1 MTRSVQRK
9 KGSQG
14 DNVGE
19 ARVTLDFS
27 SEEKRGRLH
36 AQPSDMMKRIW
47 DLAHKPDKGDELSVG
62 VSEDHM
68 VPGGGNLA
76 YTIMMSVGGMV
87 GGVRNITQLVL
98 EGKGPGGAIAVE
110 AIGLA
115 YEDNFGVQSGRSAS
129 DYLRMARKGTQ
140 VEPSLSEG
148 ATEPTRKVKDSREQY
163 AGQCREVVFS
173 RFPGTRTGAIAL
185 GKPFMLPEVRDEAVM
200 VEVPSE
206 RAGAEVK
213 RLQEVRQR
221 LYDEFNRNCMA
232 IVANMITEQAQSLDT
247 SEHSPQ
253 MNRLYD
259 YLTPLTDDSGRVVA
273 RLKDEDDLSKTDLE
287 TLSTD
292 LFEDLVHGEIDIQPA
307 LGNVGFSNIVSI
319 VTKGHRAQTLAIQ
332 ELRGERNIQ
341 FGIID
346 AASELIIS
354 TYDKRDR
361 VPNAELA
368 VQSAA
373 VSAFTE
379 SGSKLVEPSKR
390 KIQGELT
397 GKARV
402 NIQDVPAESII
413 VCSKVPPVTILPI
426 LKTMGVEG
434 VLAVEEI
441 SRLAHEKIV
450 AGAIGLPLAGGFH
463 NLPQALTP
471 ESTLLLD
478 DQQENTHMVVLV
490 DPSQEAMKDYKVSEK
505 KPRRLV
511 NVGRHGGIVTL
522 KDGEK
527 MYLGGTLQF
536 LDSDSFEIARATKP
550 FGIGLIRLEI
560 DMYQLG
566 NMDWLLLGDE
576 ISRRRL
582 EATYYRR
589 AVRALSLWS
598 GKRGAR
604 GEGPLTF
611 RLPDFSPEKM
621 PPLMANALER
631 LCQGQGIRPD
641 AVPMGIDLLMKYPE
655 DLMLPIMKGIVRAV
669 KHNHPAD
676 FRDDSQPP
684 HRKFRVYIE
693 LPSIENGRHLQTYY
707 NYCAQAENEN
717 EVDGVFGR
725 KVMLEGKQALD
736 NISDCIWGVDDVGIG
751 SSDVTKDALGIQTR
765 LDPALNAMDP
775 KALLLLNTMVR
786 ACNDRGFSPEVCGPM
801 AEDVYSLLLLR
812 GMGASRFS
820 VNPAVID
827 HLAIHL
833 AKVTTGQCERLLRGA
848 TRRDMNGNPVYD
860 NGEQVF
866 NYVMAETRDMFE

>member
-1 MTRSVQRK
+1 MTRSIQRK
-9 KGSQG
+9 TASPE
-14 DNVGE
+14 DNVVE
-19 ARVTLDFS
+19 ARITLDFS

-62 VSEDHM
+62 VSDDQM
-68 VPGGGNLA
+68 VPAGGNLA

-87 GGVRNITQLVL
+87 GGVRNISQLAL
-98 EGKGPGGAIAVE
+98 EGKGPGGVLAVE

-115 YEDNFGVQSGRSAS
+115 YDDNFGVQSGRSAR

-140 VEPSLSEG
+140 VEPSLSAG
-148 ATEPTRKVKDSREQY
+148 ATEPTRKVKDRREQY

-173 RFPGTRTGAIAL
+173 RFPGTRTGTVFL
-185 GKPFMLPEVRDEAVM
+185 GKPFMLSEVR
-200 VEVPSE
+200 
-206 RAGAEVK
+206 AEVVTEKVDASTAHTELK
-213 RLQEVRQR
+213 RLQDAQQS
-221 LYDEFNRNCMA
+221 LYNEFNRNCMA
-232 IVANMITEQAQSLDT
+232 IVVNMVSNQAQTLGTPETLPSM
-247 SEHSPQ
+247 E
-253 MNRLYD
+253 RLFP
-259 YLTPLTDDSGRVVA
+259 YLVPLTKDSKRVVD
-273 RLKDEDDLSKTDLE
+273 RLQGNAGLSTSDLE
-287 TLSTD
+287 ELTAD
-292 LFEDLVHGEIDIQPA
+292 LFEDLVHGEIDIKPEVSA
-307 LGNVGFSNIVSI
+307 VGFSHMV
-319 VTKGHRAQTLAIQ
+319 AQVVRGRHAQVRAIQ

-341 FGIID
+341 FGILE
-346 AASELIIS
+346 AAEGIIESASAEADLI
-354 TYDKRDR
+354 
-361 VPNAELA
+361 PNAELA
-368 VQSAA
+368 VETAA
-373 VSAFTE
+373 VSAFAD
-379 SGSKLVEPSKR
+379 SGSKLVEPAKR
-390 KIQGELT
+390 RIQGELT
-397 GKARV
+397 GKV
-402 NIQDVPAESII
+402 MVDIQDVPAESII
-413 VCSKVPPVTILPI
+413 VCSKVPPVTVLPI

-463 NLPQALTP
+463 DLPKALNP

-490 DPSQEAMKDYKVSEK
+490 DPSQEARKDYKVSEK

-522 KDGEK
+522 KDGEI

-550 FGIGLIRLEI
+550 YGIGLIRLEI

-566 NMDWLLLGDE
+566 NMDWLILGDE

-582 EATYYRR
+582 EAIYFRR
-589 AVRALSLWS
+589 ALRALELWS
-598 GKRGAR
+598 GKRGAK
-604 GEGPLTF
+604 GDGPLTF

-621 PPLMANALER
+621 PPLMVNALER
-631 LCQGQGIRPD
+631 FCQEQGIKPNEM
-641 AVPMGIDLLMKYPE
+641 PMGIDLLTQHPE

-669 KHNHPAD
+669 KHKHPTD

-693 LPSIENGRHLQTYY
+693 LPSIKNGRHLRTYY
-707 NYCAQAENEN
+707 NFCGQAENEN

-812 GMGASRFS
+812 GMGVSRVS

-833 AKVTTGQCERLLRGA
+833 AKVTTKQCERLLRGA
-848 TRRDMNGNPVYD
+848 TRRDMDGKPVYS
-860 NGEQVF
+860 NGEEVF
-866 NYVMAETRDMFE
+866 NYVMAEARELFQ